1 MVKVFL
7 DDSKDKNEYFLS
19 FLVLEEDKKNQKDSE
34 VPLKE
39 EEDKQVNLD
48 DDSEEPENKKLS
60 NDT

>member
-1 MVKVFL
+1 MFL

>member
-19 FLVLEEDKKNQKDSE
+19 FLDLEEDKKNQKDSE

-39 EEDKQVNLD
+39 EKDKQVNNLRFNYFD
-48 DDSEEPENKKLS
+48 
-60 NDT
+60 